1 MPLPFYFLRRRVG
14 SLALGLSLG
23 LAASAAQGQSPAD
36 SLTRQLR
43 RYSQQALTEQLYVH
57 HDRPAYAAGETMW
70 LKVYAVDGTRHKPL
84 AMSKVA
90 YVELLDAARRPV
102 LQAKLALRQAT
113 GQGTLALPAELPS
126 GRYVLRAYT
135 NWMKNAGPDYYFQ
148 APISIVNTWQPAA
161 PPTASAAP
169 PALDLQFFPEGGQ
182 LVAGVPGRLG
192 FKATNALGR
201 GVAVAGTVADER
213 GTVVASFQ
221 SLRAGMGSL
230 EFTPALGQRYTA
242 TVALPGGQ
250 KLTLPL
256 PAAAAQG
263 YALQLSEAGP
273 SLTLR
278 VQARPATTETLYLV
292 AHTGQRVTATETAAT
307 VGGQAVFQVDAR
319 QLPPGI
325 SHLTV
330 FAGRRPVAERLYFK
344 RPTAGQLLAVQGQ
357 AGAASYAPRS
367 RATVQLQT
375 WQPAALSLAVYRLDS
390 LAASAPATDIAS
402 YLLLAADL
410 PGYVEDAGY
419 YLRDSSATARQAT
432 DNLLLTQGW
441 RRFRWEDVLAGSPP
455 SAVYPPELNGFQ
467 LLGRVSGASGAP
479 VPSKVAYLSLPG
491 RTFWFGNAVSDA
503 TGQVRFEVPNLYGLR
518 KLVLQPNSATADSLL
533 RVELLSSFTAG
544 GGLGGLGLAAAPAR
558 WATSLS
564 ERHLAGQTQ
573 RAYPAPA
580 AQFRAVPGDTVA
592 FYGKPDE
599 HFFLDEYTRFPTVE
613 DVMRE
618 YVPAVLVRKR
628 RDGFHFV
635 VIDRPR
641 HINLQ
646 ENPLTL
652 LDGLPVFDI
661 NQIMAFDPLKI
672 KRLDVMANRYFLG
685 TQTYDGVVSYVT
697 YKGDLG
703 GFPLNPRALI
713 EEYEGLQVPREFY
726 APRYDTDLQ
735 RQSRLPDLRNLLY
748 WSPDLRLGPNQ
759 PQTVDFFTGDQA
771 GRYLVVVQGLGA
783 DGRPG
788 STSFSIE
795 VKPAL

>member
-1 MPLPFYFLRRRVG
+1 MRFCVFLSAVALG
-14 SLALGLSLG
+14 SLAYP
-23 LAASAAQGQSPAD
+23 AQAQSPAD
-36 SLTRQLR
+36 SLARQLR
-43 RYSQQALTEQLYVH
+43 RYQQQALTEQLYVH

-70 LKVYAVDGTRHKPL
+70 LKVYVVDGTQHRPL

-102 LQAKLALRQAT
+102 LQAKLALRQAL

-148 APISIVNTWQPAA
+148 APISIVNTWQPVAA
-161 PPTASAAP
+161 PTASAAP
-169 PALDLQFFPEGGQ
+169 ALDLRFFPEGGQ

-201 GVAVAGTVADER
+201 GAAVAGTVADER

-221 SLRAGMGSL
+221 TLRAGMGSFV
-230 EFTPALGQRYTA
+230 FTPALGQRYTA
-242 TVALPGGQ
+242 SVALPGGQ
-250 KLTLPL
+250 KLTQPL

-263 YALQLSEAGP
+263 YALQLREAGP
-273 SLTLR
+273 SLSVQ
-278 VQARPATTETLYLV
+278 VQARPATAETLYLV
-292 AHTGQRVTATETAAT
+292 AHTGQRVTATETTAVA
-307 VGGQAVFQVDAR
+307 GGQAVFQLDAR
-319 QLPPGI
+319 RLPPGI

-344 RPTAGQLLAVQGQ
+344 RPTAGQLLAMQGQ
-357 AGAASYAPRS
+357 AGAAAYAPRS
-367 RATVQLQT
+367 RATVQLQAP
-375 WQPAALSLAVYRLDS
+375 QPAAASLAVYRLDS
-390 LAASAPATDIAS
+390 LAASAAPADIAAA
-402 YLLLAADL
+402 LLLAADL

-441 RRFRWEDVLAGSPP
+441 RRFKWEDVLAGAPP
-455 SAVYPPELNGFQ
+455 AATYPPELNGFQ
-467 LLGRVSGASGAP
+467 LQGRLSQAGGASAP
-479 VPSKVAYLSLPG
+479 GKVAYLSLPA
-491 RTFWFGNAVSDA
+491 RTFWFGNAVSEAD
-503 TGQVRFEVPNLYGLR
+503 GRVRFEVPHLYGVR
-518 KLVLQPNSATADSLL
+518 KLVLQPNYATADSLL
-533 RVELLSSFTAG
+533 RVELLSSFTTG
-544 GGLGGLGLAAAPAR
+544 GGLGELGLAPAPAR

-564 ERHLAGQTQ
+564 ERHLGVQTQ

-580 AQFRAVPGDTVA
+580 AQFQAVPGDTVA

-641 HINLQ
+641 HINLK

-652 LDGLPVFDI
+652 LDGLPVFNI

-685 TQTYDGVVSYVT
+685 SQTYDGVVSYVT

-726 APRYDTDLQ
+726 APRYDTDPQ

-748 WSPDLRLGPNQ
+748 WNPDLRLAANQ
-759 PQTVDFFTGDQA
+759 PQTLDFFTGDQA

-783 DGRPG
+783 DGKPG
-788 STSFSIE
+788 STSFSFE